1 MNLPKK
7 IVVAL
12 GAVVLVGTIVI
23 KLLLPPLYVSASR
36 QFYAKNYDQAARLF
50 FKQLRKPGALEE
62 YSRFYLAESYFELG
76 GYDLALEEYEK
87 IEQKFP
93 KGRFAKEVFTKRYFC
108 YRGLYKLNK
117 LNPEELLAIAKQFYQ
132 DNKIVDALEAA
143 STTALRTDVTRGQY
157 REAVYYRGL
166 CRLFL
171 RDFTNAER
179 DLLRTVHWPGYGIS
193 SLYYLATLHRTKDN
207 FYRAINYYRQVYSS
221 APGGSL
227 ADDAMYWTGFCYEN
241 LRNYAAAH
249 QYYLRTAARYPRS
262 NFADDCWWRI
272 GIYYYRL
279 GNYRTANYYFRNG
292 FARQPGKDLSPEL
305 AYFAAKSARKIN
317 NMEQRETYLKEASKY
332 YFSSFYGKRAAE
344 VLGVTED
351 IKPLIPSKNNFVL
364 ENKNFKF
371 FVKHKLYRD
380 AERELQYVT
389 KGLLEEQRVSTDQ
402 VIAMLAY
409 EGEKYNDSIRLS
421 APLLLKTW
429 RENKPAPVT
438 WWALSFPRAYW
449 EKVNRYGHKYK
460 IDPYFAL
467 AVMREE
473 SLMNPEIVSAAQAI
487 GLMQIIPETG
497 QNLFTVLKRADF
509 DKKKLFDPETNIELG
524 LLYLSRL
531 MKENKGNPYYVLAA
545 YNAGQQAISK
555 WIDRRPATYYIDE
568 FIERVPYGE
577 TRMYV
582 KRVMNTYL
590 TYKIIYESNINPKYF
605 RLEL

>member
-7 IVVAL
+7 IVIASAAIIL
-12 GAVVLVGTIVI
+12 AGAIVI
-23 KLLLPPLYVSASR
+23 KLLPPPLYVSASR

-50 FKQLRKPGALEE
+50 FKQLRNPGALEE

-93 KGRFAKEVFTKRYFC
+93 KGRFAKEIFTKRYFC

-117 LNPEELLAIAKQFYQ
+117 LKPAELLVIAKYFYQ
-132 DNKIVDALEAA
+132 ENKISDALEAA
-143 STTALRTDVTRGQY
+143 AYTAQREDVNRGQY

-171 RDFTNAER
+171 RDFINAEK
-179 DLLRTVHWPGYGIS
+179 DLLLSSRWPGYGIS

-207 FYRAINYYRQVYSS
+207 FYRAINYYQQVYRL
-221 APGGSL
+221 APAGKL

-241 LRNYAAAH
+241 LRNYSAAH
-249 QYYLRTAARYPRS
+249 QYYLKTANSYPGS

-292 FARQPGKDLSPEL
+292 FTRQPGKDLSPEL

-317 NMEQRETYLKEASKY
+317 KMEQREVYLKEAAKY
-332 YFSSFYGKRAAE
+332 YFSSFYGKRAKE
-344 VLGVTED
+344 VLGITEN
-351 IKPLIPSKNNFVL
+351 IKPLIPTQNSFELDNRK
-364 ENKNFKF
+364 FKF
-371 FVKHKLYRD
+371 FVRHKLYRD
-380 AERELQYVT
+380 AERELQYMT
-389 KGLLEEQRVSTDQ
+389 KDLPEEQRVSTDP

-409 EGEKYNDSIRLS
+409 QGEKYNDCIRLS

-438 WWALSFPRAYW
+438 WWALSFPRGYW
-449 EKVNRYGHKYK
+449 DKVSRYANKYK
-460 IDPYFAL
+460 VDPYFAL

-473 SLMNPEIVSAAQAI
+473 SLMNPEIVSSAQAI

-497 QNLFTVLKRADF
+497 QNLFTILKRADF

-524 LLYLSRL
+524 VLYLSRL

-545 YNAGQQAISK
+545 YNAGPQALNK
-555 WIDRRPATYYIDE
+555 WSARRPATDDIDE
-568 FIERVPYGE
+568 FIERIPYGE